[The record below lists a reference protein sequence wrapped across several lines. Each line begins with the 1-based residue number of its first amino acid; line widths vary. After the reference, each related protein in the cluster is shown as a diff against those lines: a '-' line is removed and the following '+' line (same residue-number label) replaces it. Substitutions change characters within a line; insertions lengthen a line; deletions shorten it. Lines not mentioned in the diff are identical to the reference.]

1 MMEMGEVMGEF
12 EGEDNNLLKKDFLL
26 NNKHKT

>member
-12 EGEDNNLLKKDFLL
+12 EGEDNNLLKDFLL